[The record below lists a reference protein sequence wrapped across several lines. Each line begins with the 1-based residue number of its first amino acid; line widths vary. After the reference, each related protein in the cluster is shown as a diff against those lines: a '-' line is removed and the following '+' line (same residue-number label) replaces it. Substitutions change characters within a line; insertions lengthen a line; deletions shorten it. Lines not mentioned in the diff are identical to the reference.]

1 MKNKKLI
8 YQDIQI
14 SIYISDTEPFPA
26 DSELNTIIADVK
38 AKTKASI
45 EKMELMFEK
54 DYVDVTYHLQP
65 VPFERIRRITGY
77 LVGDM
82 ARFNDAKVAEVK
94 DRKKHSVADA
104 MRLRDTDG
112 DGRNDFIDSDGYTKP
127 SMKFKKVTAAEFEIL
142 SKKDPNYVKDYS
154 RNEDGDF
161 ILRMSDSQKTEID
174 NILKQ
179 HQPTM
184 QIKK

>member
-14 SIYISDTEPFPA
+14 SIYISDTEPFPS

-38 AKTKASI
+38 AKAKAPI
-45 EKMELMFEK
+45 EKIELMFEK

-82 ARFNDAKVAEVK
+82 ARFNDAKVAEVR
-94 DRKKHSVADA
+94 DRKKHSLADT

-112 DGRNDFIDSDGYTKP
+112 DGRNDYIDSDGYTKP
-127 SMKFKKVTAAEFEIL
+127 SMKYKQVTADEFEIL
-142 SKKDPNYVKDYS
+142 SKRDPNYVKEFS
-154 RNEDGDF
+154 RTEDGDF
-161 ILRMSDSQKTEID
+161 ILRLSDSQKVEID

-179 HQPTM
+179 HKPPM
-184 QIKK
+184 KIK